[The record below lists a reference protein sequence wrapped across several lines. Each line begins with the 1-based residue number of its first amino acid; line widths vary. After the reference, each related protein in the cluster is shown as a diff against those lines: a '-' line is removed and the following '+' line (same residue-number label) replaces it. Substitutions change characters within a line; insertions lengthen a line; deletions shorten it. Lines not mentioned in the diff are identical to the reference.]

1 LFCPGRYIIFPGR
14 NVPDKD
20 EIMSKTILMAGA
32 VFLALAVLT
41 GAFGAHA
48 LKDRLAA
55 GMMQV
60 YKTGVEYHFYHALGL
75 LLVGVLSVQYPS
87 SWINWSAGCLVAG
100 IVLFSG
106 SLYAMALTGIRVL
119 GAVTPLGGLSFVAGW
134 ILLFVAILKS
144 VK

>member
-1 LFCPGRYIIFPGR
+1 
-14 NVPDKD
+14 
-20 EIMSKTILMAGA
+20 MSKTILMAGA

-48 LKDRLAA
+48 LKDRLPA

-100 IVLFSG
+100 LVLFSG